1 MFESKMITLVG
12 LEMAALLLFV
22 CLLLLWHL
30 RGLRRLVA
38 ALEGKVIALRDSLRG
53 ERAKTVAAR
62 QAAEQARAPQR
73 SYAEYI
79 EEQIALTR
87 NHHLSLQPDR
97 DIVLDIAA
105 DVSLERQAMALRN
118 AFLIAEQEAAQAA
131 VEHGE
136 VDWAVLEDK
145 LGRIIEFYQQ
155 RDEDGAPIVGNDPEA
170 ENRRRHIENLE
181 RFKTLY
187 FDMEQR
193 WQRTQG
199 ELAGYRQQLLALGRG
214 LGAEAEF
221 EHLLAQYGRACEEFG
236 NLLLDT
242 GETRTAQVPA
252 ADIERPSVGR
262 QVIAN
267 QEEIQRLRNM
277 AVDQHKLILRLKQ
290 QLLDAHSLEQ
300 KDAVIAELHKQLDR
314 QQQFLQES
322 DVCARQLESE
332 VHRLFDENHALQQR
346 LESGAVA
353 ATDTEELARAQSLL
367 AELTDEG
374 RDMLAVIAAL
384 ESENRGLQE
393 HAGEAADELRHQL
406 ANAQQRLL
414 ELQTQHIELEER
426 YLELKTGSN

>member
-1 MFESKMITLVG
+1 MFESTLITLVG

-38 ALEGKVIALRDSLRG
+38 ALEGKVIALRDTLRG

-62 QAAEQARAPQR
+62 QAAAQARAPQR

-105 DVSLERQAMALRN
+105 DVSLARQAMALRN
-118 AFLIAEQEAAQAA
+118 AFLVAEQEAAQAA
-131 VEHGE
+131 VDNGD

-155 RDEDGAPIVGNDPEA
+155 RDEGEAAAGDDAEA
-170 ENRRRHIENLE
+170 ENRRRHLENLE

-221 EHLLAQYGRACEEFG
+221 EQLLDQYGRVCEEFG

-242 GETRTAQVPA
+242 GETRPAPVPA
-252 ADIERPSVGR
+252 AAVIERPSVGR

-267 QEEIQRLRNM
+267 QEEVQRLRNM

-300 KDAVIAELHKQLDR
+300 KDEVIAELHQQLDR

-346 LESGAVA
+346 LEAGAVA
-353 ATDTEELARAQSLL
+353 AADPEELARAQSLL
-367 AELTDEG
+367 TELTDEG

-393 HAGEAADELRHQL
+393 HAGDTADELRRQL

-426 YLELKTGSN
+426 YLELKTGG

>member
-1 MFESKMITLVG
+1 MITLVG

-131 VEHGE
+131 VDHGD
-136 VDWAVLEDK
+136 VDWAVLEEK

-155 RDEDGAPIVGNDPEA
+155 RGEEGAPIVGDDPEA
-170 ENRRRHIENLE
+170 ENRRRHLENLE

-221 EHLLAQYGRACEEFG
+221 EHLLAQYGRVCEDFG

-242 GETRTAQVPA
+242 GEARPAPPTPA
-252 ADIERPSVGR
+252 ALADAADRPSVGR

-353 ATDTEELARAQSLL
+353 AADPEELARAQSLL
-367 AELTDEG
+367 TELTDEG

-393 HAGEAADELRHQL
+393 HAGEAADELRRQL